1 MKMKLQVKDDIIYR
15 LMLSLKRDNNFITA
29 NDIDNDYLFNVNKG
43 WIEALEWVLGL
54 ATEKDEDG
62 TKYCIQD
69 IVFAIDQAIGD
80 DGNRSEEIV
89 AILENEF

>member
-1 MKMKLQVKDDIIYR
+1 MKLQAKDNVIYR
-15 LMLSLKRDNNFITA
+15 LMLSLKRENSFIAA
-29 NDIDNDYLFNVNKG
+29 NDATNDYLFNVNKG
-43 WIEALEWVLGL
+43 WIESLEWVLGL
-54 ATEKDEDG
+54 ATEKDEDV